1 MLEAN
6 YRYKMRHSPDYADV
20 DLPAALSDFRMRIK
34 KYEAAYQPIADR
46 SLHYIKARVRG
57 RGRGWWCVC
66 ACVACCAALC
76 AGEAAPPPARQHTP
90 FLGERRSL
98 DPPQNKRTLTH
109 APTNQQPHNQLTDM
123 VTGRGH
129 LDINRISGYIP
140 GKIIFYLLQVGAGQ
154 GEGCVCVR
162 VLCVCVCVPGRW
174 L

>member
-76 AGEAAPPPARQHTP
+76 AGEAAPPPAGRQWGSPQAFMGRATAAALP
-90 FLGERRSL
+90 LPSTAGPRRQTWRAIPAAG
-98 DPPQNKRTLTH
+98 PPPLLSSSPCNRTR
-109 APTNQQPHNQLTDM
+109 A
-123 VTGRGH
+123 
-129 LDINRISGYIP
+129 
-140 GKIIFYLLQVGAGQ
+140 
-154 GEGCVCVR
+154 
-162 VLCVCVCVPGRW
+162 
-174 L
+174 